1 MDNIKLAEET
11 IKFLKDFVEVEK
23 TIKKVVTGKAEQ
35 ELSTVSNELIAKV
48 FENVIKIKGE

>member
-35 ELSTVSNELIAKV
+35 ELSTVSNELIEKV